1 MIMTFQFPYGKL
13 KEIKPIIYSQLRTYI
28 DELPENQSE
37 AQDFRDYTGPI
48 DKIVDLVG
56 PIEVKG
62 NVTPYFMNLFTA
74 LTEKVANIGK
84 IQNVDTSVNHRCD
97 VHVPG
102 LGLLMMREVKNLD
115 DLCTDK
121 LQEELDKG
129 WRILA
134 ICPQPD
140 QRRPDYILGRNA
152 KEDA

>member
-1 MIMTFQFPYGKL
+1 MIMTFQFPYGRL
-13 KEIKPIIYSQLRTYI
+13 KEIKPIVYAQLRHYVA
-28 DELPENQSE
+28 ELPEEQAE
-37 AQDFRDYTGPI
+37 ARDFSDYTGPI

-62 NVTPYFMNLFTA
+62 NVTPYFMNIFTA
-74 LTEKVANIGK
+74 LMEKVDGIAK
-84 IQNVDTSVNHRCD
+84 KQNVETSVNNRCD

-140 QRRPDYILGRNA
+140 QRRPDYILGRTT
-152 KEDA
+152 KEDS